1 MREKLQTLPLT
12 QLRELA
18 KAQGLKGVTTL
29 KKAEIIDRLCEIAGG
44 KAADKD
50 LAGMDAAGAEGGGVH
65 NIIPSEPLAAAEE
78 KKTDEKPS
86 ETIDKEP
93 RILKKNTREEKREE
107 APRRDTNRYRDDSRK
122 RDYQPRGDYQ
132 QRSDNQSR
140 SDYQQRGDNQSRGDY

>member
-65 NIIPSEPLAAAEE
+65 NIIPSFGGGGRE
-78 KKTDEKPS
+78 KN
-86 ETIDKEP
+86 
-93 RILKKNTREEKREE
+93 RRE
-107 APRRDTNRYRDDSRK
+107 AFGDDR
-122 RDYQPRGDYQ
+122 
-132 QRSDNQSR
+132 
-140 SDYQQRGDNQSRGDY
+140 

>member
-93 RILKKNTREEKREE
+93 RILKKKYQGRKE
-107 APRRDTNRYRDDSRK
+107 RRSAET
-122 RDYQPRGDYQ
+122 
-132 QRSDNQSR
+132 
-140 SDYQQRGDNQSRGDY
+140 

>member
-65 NIIPSEPLAAAEE
+65 
-78 KKTDEKPS
+78 
-86 ETIDKEP
+86 TI
-93 RILKKNTREEKREE
+93 LF
-107 APRRDTNRYRDDSRK
+107 RRSLWRRRK
-122 RDYQPRGDYQ
+122 RKKQT
-132 QRSDNQSR
+132 RSLRRR
-140 SDYQQRGDNQSRGDY
+140 SIKNRVF

>member
-50 LAGMDAAGAEGGGVH
+50 LAGMDAAGAEKVKH
-65 NIIPSEPLAAAEE
+65 FFTAKPDAQEE
-78 KKTDEKPS
+78 KELTTTKI
-86 ETIDKEP
+86 TI
-93 RILKKNTREEKREE
+93 IRE
-107 APRRDTNRYRDDSRK
+107 
-122 RDYQPRGDYQ
+122 
-132 QRSDNQSR
+132 
-140 SDYQQRGDNQSRGDY
+140 